1 MRFNINYNYNLMLI
15 FTVTLLVIFAVSI
28 FYCTRKQQRFLK
40 KPIKN
45 QWRLLSIALTVCALI
60 LAFQQ
65 LSTTAAVFF
74 IIFSIML
81 MLMLIPFTSL
91 LQRKG

>member
-1 MRFNINYNYNLMLI
+1 MLI
-15 FTVTLLVIFAVSI
+15 FTVTLLVVFAVSI

-40 KPIKN
+40 KPIKK

-60 LAFQQ
+60 LASQQ
-65 LSTTAAVFF
+65 YSVTAAAFY
-74 IIFSIML
+74 IIFSLML
-81 MLMLIPFTSL
+81 MLMLIPFVSL

>member
-1 MRFNINYNYNLMLI
+1 MLI
-15 FTVTLLVIFAVSI
+15 FTVTLLVVLAVSI

-40 KPIKN
+40 KPIKK
-45 QWRLLSIALTVCALI
+45 QWRLLSITLTVCALI
-60 LAFQQ
+60 LAFKQ

-81 MLMLIPFTSL
+81 MLMLIPFISL

>member
-1 MRFNINYNYNLMLI
+1 MTFNINYNYNLMLI
-15 FTVTLLVIFAVSI
+15 FTVTLLVVFAVSI

-40 KPIKN
+40 KPIKK
-45 QWRLLSIALTVCALI
+45 QWRLLSITLTVCALI
-60 LAFQQ
+60 LALQQ
-65 LSTTAAVFF
+65 FSTTATVFF